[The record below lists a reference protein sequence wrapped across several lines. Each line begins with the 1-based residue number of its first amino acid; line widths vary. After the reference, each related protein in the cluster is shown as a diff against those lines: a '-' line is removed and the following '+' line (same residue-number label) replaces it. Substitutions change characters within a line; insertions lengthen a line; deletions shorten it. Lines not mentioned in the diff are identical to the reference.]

1 MTETS
6 EQAPSRRRVIVAD
19 DDETIATTLAI
30 ILNQAGFEARA
41 VFSGEQV
48 VKLLDSF
55 QPEMLITDV
64 AMPGMTGIELAI
76 TVRNRLSN
84 CKILLFSG
92 QAATADLLEQAK
104 MYGHEFEI
112 VAKPIHPTDLLAKMG
127 VSNAVVHAH
136 GSIEDESPIDRV
148 LTIAD
153 KRTGT
158 TVLEDLYKSW
168 RATPIK
174 VDLAGLWSQL
184 GISDSQEGVIFDDS
198 APLASVRDTIIHP

>member
-19 DDETIATTLAI
+19 DDETIAITLAI

-112 VAKPIHPTDLLAKMG
+112 IAKPIHPSDLLAK
-127 VSNAVVHAH
+127 
-136 GSIEDESPIDRV
+136 
-148 LTIAD
+148 
-153 KRTGT
+153 
-158 TVLEDLYKSW
+158 
-168 RATPIK
+168 
-174 VDLAGLWSQL
+174 L
-184 GISDSQEGVIFDDS
+184 GG
-198 APLASVRDTIIHP
+198 PNIIYS